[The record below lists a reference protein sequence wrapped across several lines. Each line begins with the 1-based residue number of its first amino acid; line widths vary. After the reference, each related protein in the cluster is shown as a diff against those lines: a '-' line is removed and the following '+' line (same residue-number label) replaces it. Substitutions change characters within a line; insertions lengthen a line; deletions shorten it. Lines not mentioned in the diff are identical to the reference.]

1 MRNLKRAL
9 SMALAAV
16 MVLGLMVVGASAA
29 GYDSFTDKDEIV
41 HKEAVSMI
49 TELGVLAGLPDGSFG
64 ATQNIDRAS
73 FARLVCVVLNGGQEP
88 VLGNLTTSFKD
99 TQGNWAE
106 KYIAFCVDRG
116 IIAGR
121 GNNTFGPSDNVTGS
135 EAAKMLLVALGYNAA
150 YEGIGG
156 STWEITTNSLANM
169 AGLYKGL
176 ETINPSQPLTR
187 DNAAQMIYNVLNA
200 QTVTYSFTY
209 NANGTTT
216 AVQNKTGKTM
226 LEDKF
231 NAIKVEGVV
240 VANEYANL
248 ESTSDKGAALDAGKT
263 RIDVTNYGTNE
274 DQKVFNDGTFAVS
287 TGADV
292 LGKSVVLY
300 VKNDSSNTSKATVLG
315 NAIISDSNVVVAKAN
330 NHKLAKI
337 ADDSDLKIASSTP
350 VLTNYTNAVE
360 YGKYSETA
368 TRGVEKT
375 LIDNNDDGTVDY
387 IFMTTYY
394 FGQVSKYS
402 TKDDGSITVNVN
414 KAWNKDNL
422 IADDKDDV
430 VGFEDVAA
438 NDYVLAAWIGGKLH
452 VEKAESVTG
461 TLQSYKTSD
470 SKNSQLTVDGTTY
483 DVSEVAGYVGGD
495 NDITVPSTY
504 ADIKN
509 ALDTE
514 ATFYLDK
521 NGMIVA
527 MGNVSENASNYAYV
541 WAYEP
546 SNGIDNGRVKVTLSD
561 GTTKTYDVASKSDLS
576 AKITDDLTGENSSQ
590 VQRIYAYSI
599 NSDGQIKLTDP
610 TATVDKN
617 SKVDFNK
624 GKTTLTGLD
633 QVANPSA
640 NDSGRKT
647 GVYAASNTSFF
658 YVSLTKQNKIDSVSV
673 YTGYQNAPSVKT
685 ATTEAA
691 FNSGNKMV
699 AVAFEAAS
707 LATNSVA
714 DHLYVTSIV
723 SIGSKTTTVKAVLA
737 GTDTETEIK
746 VDGVHNDKGLFL
758 YSVDSDGVYT
768 LSDASGKVDTNDVK
782 NISGTTVVTDGKGSG
797 DKEYKLFDKTVWV
810 ELDKDGGFE
819 TATLNKLPSD
829 SDKGL
834 VTTILAN
841 SDDQILVIVTKAA
854 GGQTT
859 PEKPTVDN
867 YTANAKVEGSDVII
881 RYYKTAPN
889 ALEIGAIMNSD
900 LKEYTVSDYNA
911 TDNTVKVNGIVL
923 TVKTREVVAVTY
935 GTEVTYVDK
944 TSGTLALKD
953 FVKTSGV
960 EKVWDGTAAKTVA
973 SDSLTSLS
981 ADVTLTAMYKVTVTG
996 GNGTDKVTAT
1006 KAAPTDI
1013 TTDGYVAVGEKVTIT
1028 PDSGNEAK
1036 AEGTTGITIE
1046 NGATS
1051 FTMPAGAVTIKFA
1064 TK

>member
-1 MRNLKRAL
+1 MNKEEIQMRNLKRAL

-248 ESTSDKGAALDAGKT
+248 ESTADKGAALDAGKT

-452 VEKAESVTG
+452 VEKAEAVTG

-576 AKITDDLTGENSSQ
+576 KAITDSLKGEDSTQ

-617 SKVDFNK
+617 NKVDFNK

-633 QVANPSA
+633 QVANASA
-640 NDSGRKT
+640 NDASRKT

-658 YVSLTKQNKIDSVSV
+658 YVSLTKENKIDSVSV
-673 YTGYQNAPSVKT
+673 YTGYQSAPSVTK

-707 LATNSVA
+707 LATSSVA

-746 VDGVHNDKGLFL
+746 VDGTWSDKGLFL

-768 LSDASGKVDTNDVK
+768 LSSASGKVDTTAVK
-782 NISGTTVVTDGKGSG
+782 NISGSTVVTNT
-797 DKEYKLFDKTVWV
+797 KEYKLFDKTVWV

-841 SDDQILVIVTKAA
+841 SDDQILVIVTKAENTVKPPVVTEGITVNVNGSNKITVSWTGTNKPSNTA
-854 GGQTT
+854 IVQAIRVKLAEVNGISDYTKVTGKTADSVKYTFTVDVNGMETT
-859 PEKPTVDN
+859 YPEFNMSSDVSQEKATTTAPTV
-867 YTANAKVEGSDVII
+867 TVAQSAEKGATVTKV
-881 RYYKTAPN
+881 
-889 ALEIGAIMNSD
+889 IGAGETGSITGYVDSTSD
-900 LKEYTVSDYNA
+900 CVDITVSDAPSN
-911 TDNTVKVNGIVL
+911 
-923 TVKTREVVAVTY
+923 VTY
-935 GTEVTYVDK
+935 KTEITGATKTNGNTYDLTGAGTNLVITVTASRTGYDSVVY
-944 TSGTLALKD
+944 TYTY
-953 FVKTSGV
+953 
-960 EKVWDGTAAKTVA
+960 TVA
-973 SDSLTSLS
+973 
-981 ADVTLTAMYKVTVTG
+981 A
-996 GNGTDKVTAT
+996 
-1006 KAAPTDI
+1006 
-1013 TTDGYVAVGEKVTIT
+1013 
-1028 PDSGNEAK
+1028 
-1036 AEGTTGITIE
+1036 
-1046 NGATS
+1046 
-1051 FTMPAGAVTIKFA
+1051 
-1064 TK
+1064 